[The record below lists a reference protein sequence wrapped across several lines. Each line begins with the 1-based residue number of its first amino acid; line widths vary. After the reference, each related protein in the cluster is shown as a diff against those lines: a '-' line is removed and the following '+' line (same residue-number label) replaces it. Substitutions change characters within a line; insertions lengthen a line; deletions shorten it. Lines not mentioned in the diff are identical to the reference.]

1 MRNKKAIVQV
11 MAIVILTVITSL
23 ISGTASAQLIQAAEQ
38 QPTII
43 EQWQTRLF
51 YSNKSFIKTVNIEQL
66 LAGLENGYLQSDTEE
81 KRPKRLKQSSVA
93 WIKFQL
99 PQHLDYERPALYID
113 KLYGQNMLLVLDH
126 QIMIQ
131 SERNY
136 PYINNPVLLPLTS
149 EDSNKNVFILLETE
163 ASRIGLHSSPR
174 IDNIDNLEH
183 MYTRHGIMDIV
194 SGATCVIIGLLI
206 LLGSFIIVRSKL
218 RCFYWLGSI
227 LLLSGTLIITS
238 SNYVYFVYPGA
249 GIAAYYL
256 AEVSALLLPL
266 FLFYLL
272 ESLFGKGQ
280 HQLIARTKK
289 VQLAIA
295 LIGCIWLFSSFFN
308 AEILGMYRQIS
319 IILLGLSALAS
330 ILFLIVFLIHALN
343 EKNKEA
349 LIFIAGFALF
359 GICIAVDQLRFL
371 GREGDYSLYLWKW
384 GLLALLA
391 TFILLHIR
399 FFLRK
404 YEQLLLYSEQ
414 LESLNNE
421 LQRSEKLEMINQIA
435 ASVAHEIRNP
445 IQVTR
450 GFLQLLSS
458 NSLTTKEVGYVKL
471 AISELDRATE
481 IITDF
486 LNFAKPQYEKN
497 TILKLNDELDQIKA
511 IIFPLAVVHGH
522 QIEMRLEPEL
532 YVRGSSSDFKQA
544 LINIIKNSIEAIK
557 AEGLITIQA
566 YKRIEKNKIMI
577 IIEDNG
583 EGMKEAD
590 LKRLGEPF
598 YSQKTKGTGI
608 GLSVTFRII
617 QAMQGEML
625 FYSQIGQGT
634 KVKIILPIAYEDAAS
649 IN

>member
-1 MRNKKAIVQV
+1 MRNKKAIVLI

-23 ISGTASAQLIQAAEQ
+23 ISGTALANQFIIQ
-38 QPTII
+38 
-43 EQWQTRLF
+43 
-51 YSNKSFIKTVNIEQL
+51 Y
-66 LAGLENGYLQSDTEE
+66 
-81 KRPKRLKQSSVA
+81 
-93 WIKFQL
+93 
-99 PQHLDYERPALYID
+99 
-113 KLYGQNMLLVLDH
+113 
-126 QIMIQ
+126 
-131 SERNY
+131 ERNY
-136 PYINNPVLLPLTS
+136 PYINNQVLPLAS
-149 EDSNKNVFILLETE
+149 EDSIKNVLILLESD
-163 ASRIGLHSSPR
+163 ASRFGLNSSPT
-174 IDNIDNLEH
+174 INNADKLKPI
-183 MYTRHGIMDIV
+183 YTRQGIIDIV
-194 SGATCVIIGLLI
+194 SSATCVIIGLLI
-206 LLGSFIIVRSKL
+206 FLGSLIKVRLKL
-218 RCFYWLGSI
+218 RSFYWLGSM

-238 SNYVYFVYPGA
+238 SNYVYSVYPSA
-249 GIAAYYL
+249 GMAAYYT
-256 AEVSALLLPL
+256 AEVSIFLLPV

-280 HQLIARTKK
+280 QQLIARTKK
-289 VQLAIA
+289 IQLAIA
-295 LIGCIWLFSSFFN
+295 LIGCILLFSSFLN
-308 AEILGMYRQIS
+308 ADILGMYRQIS
-319 IILLGLSALAS
+319 MILLGLSVIAG
-330 ILFLIVFLIHALN
+330 ILFLLVFLIHALN

-349 LIFIAGFALF
+349 LIFIAGFTLF
-359 GICIAVDQLRFL
+359 GICTAVDQLRFL
-371 GREGDYSLYLWKW
+371 GRGGDYNFYLWKW

-391 TFILLHIR
+391 TLILLHIR
-399 FFLRK
+399 FYHKK

-414 LESLNNE
+414 LESLNKE

-435 ASVAHEIRNP
+435 ASAAHEIRNP

-458 NSLTTKEVGYVKL
+458 NSLSAKEVGYVKL

-497 TILKLNDELDQIKA
+497 TILKLNEELNQIKA

-566 YKRIEKNKIMI
+566 YKWIEKNKIMI

-583 EGMKEAD
+583 EGIQEAD

-608 GLSVTFRII
+608 GLNVTFRII
-617 QAMQGEML
+617 QEMQGELL
-625 FYSQIGQGT
+625 FCSQIGQGT
-634 KVKIILPIAYEDAAS
+634 KVKIILPIACDDAVS